1 MWFCIAYRKSF
12 ASSLVNRLKILKG
25 LHSWI
30 LEKKRRDFKHAV
42 KQSLQ
47 IQPGESLE
55 DVMATT
61 PNLHLLDAED
71 IQCCVEMWLI
81 EEDRV
86 RQIHIVIFFYTYLNL
101 STY

>member
-1 MWFCIAYRKSF
+1 MFCVEPGKP
-12 ASSLVNRLKILKG
+12 LKDIKRVAFMDFG
-25 LHSWI
+25 
-30 LEKKRRDFKHAV
+30 KKRRDFRHAV

-71 IQCCVEMWLI
+71 IECCVEMWLT
-81 EEDRV
+81 EEDKV
-86 RQIHIVIFFYTYLNL
+86 RQIHIVYIF
-101 STY
+101 

>member
-1 MWFCIAYRKSF
+1 MDF
-12 ASSLVNRLKILKG
+12 G
-25 LHSWI
+25 
-30 LEKKRRDFKHAV
+30 KKRRDFRHAV

-71 IQCCVEMWLI
+71 IECCVEMWLT
-81 EEDRV
+81 EEDKV
-86 RQIHIVIFFYTYLNL
+86 RQIHIVYIFKFIYILVIDINDVGKG
-101 STY
+101 